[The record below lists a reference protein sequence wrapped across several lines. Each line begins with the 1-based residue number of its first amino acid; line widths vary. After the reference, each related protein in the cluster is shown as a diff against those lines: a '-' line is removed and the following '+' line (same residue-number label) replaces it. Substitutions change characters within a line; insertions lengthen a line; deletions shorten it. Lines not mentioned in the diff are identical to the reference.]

1 MATTTSTNVASIRTP
16 TIATARARARLIS
29 GPASVH
35 PRFALSLIEMRRAGK
50 RLHSVRHCLRHGHI
64 LVRRTLPVVGIRKGG
79 GRVAGPVALV
89 GSGEYT
95 PAMLEVEGELL
106 AGRPPRD
113 VQIPTAA
120 GRGRAP
126 RLGDWGGLGRA
137 PAGRPRAVAG
147 APGVRERR
155 AGG

>member
-1 MATTTSTNVASIRTP
+1 MATTTSTRVASIRTP

-106 AGRPPRD
+106 AGRPPPG
-113 VQIPTAA
+113 VAVPPAA
-120 GRGRAP
+120 RRGGAAP
-126 RLGDWGGLGRA
+126 PGGSGGPR
-137 PAGRPRAVAG
+137 RPRA
-147 APGVRERR
+147 
-155 AGG
+155 